1 MICGLIPKQS
11 GFLNNQLEESS
22 SMGLKKISKT
32 VKRLKF
38 PDKAANRM
46 GSCLYCSKLSMELA
60 EITGKIRCEKSHK
73 VFENT

>member
-1 MICGLIPKQS
+1 
-11 GFLNNQLEESS
+11 
-22 SMGLKKISKT
+22 MGLKKISKT